1 MIPDLKAQP
10 MCICPIRDA
19 AAEIHANLLLFIPG
33 IAATTRSLIA
43 LEQEIN
49 RAGRMVE
56 FKTYD
61 GIVDIDYASIEQR
74 IMAHMLSRDGEYPV
88 VELDSLP
95 DKLNVLY
102 GMKERNPRLS
112 AEEFGCIL
120 QKLPA
125 KSERDDE
132 EYKRK
137 PWLRMQDNYDRQK
150 ARRVGRPTKKR

>member
-19 AAEIHANLLLFIPG
+19 AAKFSGRLALFVPG
-33 IAATTRSLIA
+33 FAAATRSILA
-43 LEQEIN
+43 LEREMN
-49 RAGRMVE
+49 RAGAMIE
-56 FKTYD
+56 FKTYE
-61 GIVDIDYASIEQR
+61 GLVGIDYAAIEHR
-74 IMAHMLSRDGEYPV
+74 IMAHMLTHDAEHPII
-88 VELDSLP
+88 ELDSLP
-95 DKLNVLY
+95 NKFNVLY
-102 GMKERNPRLS
+102 GMKERASHLS

-125 KSERDDE
+125 KTERDDE